1 MEWIILLS
9 LQVGATVM
17 FLLATALYT
26 QSVKAEVLRGS
37 ALAIL
42 VALDKE
48 GRNLVGGVGSV
59 SGLKR
64 TMRPL
69 MGHWVDDRIMLGN
82 SKGSV

>member
-1 MEWIILLS
+1 
-9 LQVGATVM
+9 M

-26 QSVKAEVLRGS
+26 HSVKAEVLRGS

-48 GRNLVGGVGSV
+48 GRSLAGGVGSA

-64 TMRPL
+64 TVRPL
-69 MGHWVDDRIMLGN
+69 IG
-82 SKGSV
+82 